1 MLRQDPRHGSIAL
14 LLSRTN
20 VHFCDPGMTD
30 TPSSSSSGTRL
41 SPKAETAR
49 AERAA
54 RQAAALRANLRRR
67 KQQAR
72 SREEMEAEAPISQPD
87 ATSSPSGPDERTA
100 QQTSSAQNDPDN
112 GDMPP
117 CQ

>member
-1 MLRQDPRHGSIAL
+1 
-14 LLSRTN
+14 
-20 VHFCDPGMTD
+20 MTD

-54 RQAAALRANLRRR
+54 RQAAALRANLRKR

-72 SREEMEAEAPISQPD
+72 SREEMEAEATLSQPD
-87 ATSSPSGPDERTA
+87 AFPSPSGPDERA
-100 QQTSSAQNDPDN
+100 ARQTSSAQHDADY